1 MDPHGKL
8 FTGFVKNGSEND
20 FDLVSLPASAVYHL
34 PLLMSDDD
42 NEYNLMNEQIKDG
55 DKLFAPRLPK
65 PRFADGDWI
74 GTYEVGTYSNTHIVR
89 SHSP

>member
-1 MDPHGKL
+1 MDPRGKL
-8 FTGFVKNGSEND
+8 STELNGSEND

-42 NEYNLMNEQIKDG
+42 NEYNLTNEQIKVG